1 MNVGKVPLKSTSF
14 TYSGFAQAADLEQDM
29 VLWTGIEQNTE
40 FFSALQKFAYVSLLS
55 LIITLKIKS
64 RNLDYM

>member
-29 VLWTGIEQNTE
+29 VLWTGIEQNTD
-40 FFSALQKFAYVSLLS
+40 FFLLY
-55 LIITLKIKS
+55 
-64 RNLDYM
+64 RNLLMLVYYH